1 MRTQSKYIFTIV
13 ILLVGCEVCKD
24 FSTPQKTLEALTKAS
39 QEGNMRKFLNGI
51 DLEYLKAIYSSE
63 KLGNK
68 QIEEKR
74 FIEVIMTTPEMQ
86 EAIKGLMNIFKE
98 TQFVVL
104 YEKEVG
110 ENAKELTLKCISND
124 ENRFSEEKT
133 IFLFIK
139 RRGQWKLNMEE
150 IKNSY

>member
-1 MRTQSKYIFTIV
+1 MGTKSKYVFTIV
-13 ILLVGCEVCKD
+13 IFLIGCKLYNE
-24 FSTPQKTLEALTKAS
+24 FSTPQKTLEVLTKAS

-51 DLEYLKAIYSSE
+51 DLDYFRAMYSSG

-86 EAIKGLMNIFKE
+86 EIIKRLMNLFKG

-104 YEKEVG
+104 YDKEIG
-110 ENAKELTLKCISND
+110 ENAKELTLKCISNY
-124 ENRFSEEKT
+124 ENRFSEET
-133 IFLFIK
+133 AIFLFIK
-139 RRGQWKLNMEE
+139 RKGQWKLNIEE
-150 IKNSY
+150 IKN